1 MWSTDFPSSL
11 FCCCLLWY
19 NVSRFLFI
27 GEEGEQMAFYPLKL
41 HAPLKDYLWGGTR
54 LREEYGKETDMD
66 KVAESWELS
75 CHKDGES
82 IIAEGEDKG
91 LTLREYIEREGK
103 QVLGSRCEK
112 LTEFPLLIKFIDA
125 RDSLSVQVHPDNE
138 YAERVEGEQG
148 KTEMW
153 YIMDAEPGAKLIY
166 GFEKEI
172 SKDEFRSR
180 IEEGNLLEV
189 CSQVPVKKGDVFFI
203 EAGTLHA
210 IGAGILICEVQQSS
224 NSTYRVYDYGRVGAD
239 GKSRPLHIGKA
250 LAVTKRKRLPLDT
263 KPLAEFDLFK
273 GCRASLLAKCDYFT
287 TYHLEM
293 DGETEFR
300 APKESFQS
308 LTVLSGKLK
317 LICGDREMELAK
329 GETAFLPVGM
339 GDYALAGAAECLL
352 VER

>member
-1 MWSTDFPSSL
+1 
-11 FCCCLLWY
+11 
-19 NVSRFLFI
+19 
-27 GEEGEQMAFYPLKL
+27 MALYPMKLK
-41 HAPLKDYLWGGTR
+41 APLKDYLWGGTR
-54 LREEYGKETDMD
+54 LKEEYGKATDME

-82 IIAEGEDKG
+82 TLAEGEHAG
-91 LTLREYIEREGK
+91 MTLREYIEQEG
-103 QVLGSRCEK
+103 QQILGPRCQG

-138 YAERVEGEQG
+138 YAQRMEGEQG

-153 YIMDAEPGAKLIY
+153 YVMDAEPGAKLIY

-172 SKDEFRSR
+172 SKEEFRHR
-180 IEEGNLLEV
+180 IEEGELLEV
-189 CSQVPVKKGDVFFI
+189 CRQVPVQKGDVFFI

-250 LAVTKRKRLPLDT
+250 LAVTRRKPLALNT
-263 KPLAEFDLFK
+263 KPLAEVKLVK
-273 GCRASLLAKCDYFT
+273 GCEIALLAKCDYFT
-287 TYHLEM
+287 TYHVSVDSKEKV
-293 DGETEFR
+293 GFR
-300 APKESFQS
+300 APEESFQS
-308 LTVLSGKLK
+308 LTVLSGRLK
-317 LICGDREMELAK
+317 LTCGGKEMELAK

-339 GDYALAGAAECLL
+339 GDYTLAGAAECLL
-352 VER
+352 AER